1 MKTRTVKESPSVILS
16 YLVNG
21 HCLWHISTFFLSTF
35 ASLNSSMI
43 PLLPKGS
50 FKTIISVA
58 ASSSISFYYS
68 LSWSFL
74 SFPFCLWVSNQQ
86 WMKLLTPQ
94 VDPVYLSVL
103 AVAKAPSLQIIICLT
118 FQAPSPFFTVN
129 VQAFTMPSQPR
140 SQQPPSQLVSNIL
153 EGNRPP
159 YLSSFNLPLLNLET
173 DFCLY
178 LS

>member
-1 MKTRTVKESPSVILS
+1 
-16 YLVNG
+16 
-21 HCLWHISTFFLSTF
+21 
-35 ASLNSSMI
+35 
-43 PLLPKGS
+43 
-50 FKTIISVA
+50 
-58 ASSSISFYYS
+58 
-68 LSWSFL
+68 
-74 SFPFCLWVSNQQ
+74 
-86 WMKLLTPQ
+86 
-94 VDPVYLSVL
+94 
-103 AVAKAPSLQIIICLT
+103 LT